1 MRFRRRRHTDSGKG
15 VHHVQECSCDTHD
28 LALDGLISG
37 GHAEVC
43 SVCAGAKARTRLAS
57 LGLIPGTKLQVVTN
71 SGMGPL
77 LLSLGESRLILERGV
92 AAKVMVQVA

>member
-1 MRFRRRRHTDSGKG
+1 MRFRRHIRNGSGKG
-15 VHHVQECSCDTHD
+15 RRNLKECSCESGN
-28 LALDGLISG
+28 LALDDLGSG
-37 GHAEVC
+37 RHAEVC

-57 LGLIPGTKLQVVTN
+57 LGLIPGTRLHVVTN